1 VTVSIRLPYGSRVA
15 CGSRPARRRRTR
27 SWRASALF
35 FLEVFGL
42 AVVLMGGAMV
52 LAAAP
57 QGGATTPAV
66 SDVPQ
71 GYNDT
76 YLESFAKGP
85 GRGWY
90 VLGQVPCATD
100 HACERPSGGS

>member
-1 VTVSIRLPYGSRVA
+1 MTVPICLPYGSRA
-15 CGSRPARRRRTR
+15 TCGDQPAKRPRTPG
-27 SWRASALF
+27 WRASALF

-42 AVVLMGGAMV
+42 AVVVMGGSMV

-57 QGGATTPAV
+57 QVRETAPTV
-66 SDVPQ
+66 SHSAQ

-76 YLESFAKGP
+76 YLELFAKGP

-90 VLGQVPCATD
+90 VIGQGPCATD
-100 HACERPSGGS
+100 NGCQQP

>member
-1 VTVSIRLPYGSRVA
+1 MTVPICLPYTSRGA
-15 CGSRPARRRRTR
+15 RSDQPAGRQRTP

-42 AVVLMGGAMV
+42 AVVVMGGSMV

-57 QGGATTPAV
+57 QVREPTSVV
-66 SDVPQ
+66 SHLAQ
-71 GYNDT
+71 GYDDT
-76 YLESFAKGP
+76 YLDLFANGP

-90 VLGQVPCATD
+90 VLGQSPCAAD
-100 HACERPSGGS
+100 HSCRQP

>member
-1 VTVSIRLPYGSRVA
+1 VSVPMCLSYESRVA
-15 CGSRPARRRRTR
+15 RGDQPVRRPRAGN
-27 SWRASALF
+27 WRASALF

-42 AVVLMGGAMV
+42 AVVVMGGAMV

-57 QGGATTPAV
+57 QGRETTPAV

-85 GRGWY
+85 GRDWY
-90 VLGQVPCATD
+90 VLGNEPCAAD
-100 HACERPSGGS
+100 HACEQP

>member
-1 VTVSIRLPYGSRVA
+1 MTVPICLPYESRVA
-15 CGSRPARRRRTR
+15 CSDQRAKRRRTP

-42 AVVLMGGAMV
+42 AVVLMGGSMV

-57 QGGATTPAV
+57 QVHETTPAV
-66 SDVPQ
+66 TQAAQ

-76 YLESFAKGP
+76 YLELFAKGP
-85 GRGWY
+85 GRDWY
-90 VLGQVPCATD
+90 VLGQAPCAAD
-100 HACERPSGGS
+100 HGCQQP